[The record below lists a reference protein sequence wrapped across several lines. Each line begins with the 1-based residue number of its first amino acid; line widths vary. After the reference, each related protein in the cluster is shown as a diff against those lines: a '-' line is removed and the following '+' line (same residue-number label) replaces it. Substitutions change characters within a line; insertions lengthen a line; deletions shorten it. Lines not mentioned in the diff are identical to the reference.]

1 MKKFFVSLLMVIG
14 LGALILTNNGTEAQ
28 ADTIPQPTSIEKL
41 FPDTAL
47 AEMMRDALGKSSV
60 TDTVSQN
67 ELNQLTFLQAD
78 QKDLESIE
86 GLQYVNNLNHLSLSG
101 TKISNIN
108 NLSDLTKL
116 ELLNL
121 SANQI
126 NDISPLS
133 ELTNLRHLNLYSN
146 KISDVSSLVNLTNL
160 DFLNLYNNQINDVKA
175 LSKLTNLTNLY
186 LDNNQLFDISPLS
199 SLTKLENL
207 NLNNNQI
214 SDISKLSG
222 LTNLRYLDLGH
233 NQINDISTLS
243 SLTNLI
249 SVELRNQQITFEPRT
264 FQNVLIIPNIVV
276 DNTKAIV
283 PPNTISNN
291 GTYIYPN
298 VKWNLANFINDVSY
312 TFNQSVTIGNANGV
326 FAGTVSQPLLEP
338 TSYTVTFDVDGKQSS
353 EQSSDGVLI
362 TEPTAPTKEG
372 YTFNGWYDKKTG
384 GEEWDFEIDK
394 MPPNDITLYAQF
406 SINDYTATF
415 DVDGKTTNQTVNYQD
430 LLTEPIPPTKE
441 GYKFIGWYDAKTNGT
456 KWEFNIDKMPAKNI
470 TLYAQ
475 FIKQAN
481 PNNNKKTPG
490 QGRGNTTSNSSIL
503 IKSKTPTAS
512 NIKLPKTGDE
522 TNNLPTS
529 IGFLCIGVIALLG
542 FSRIQKK

>member
-1 MKKFFVSLLMVIG
+1 MNRRLKMKKIFVSLLMVMG
-14 LGALILTNNGTEAQ
+14 LSALIITNNGTEAQ
-28 ADTIPQPTSIEKL
+28 ADTIPQPTSIEQL
-41 FPDTAL
+41 FPDIAL
-47 AEMMRDALGKSSV
+47 AEGMRNALGKSNV

-67 ELNQLTFLQAD
+67 ELNQLTSFQVN
-78 QKDLESIE
+78 QKNIQSIE
-86 GLQYVNNLNHLSLSG
+86 GLQYVNNLENLSLLG
-101 TKISNIN
+101 NKISNIN

-116 ELLNL
+116 RDLNL

-126 NDISPLS
+126 TDISPLS
-133 ELTNLRHLNLYSN
+133 ELTKLRYLNLYSN
-146 KISDVSSLVNLTNL
+146 KISDVSNLVNLTNL
-160 DFLNLYNNQINDVKA
+160 DSLNLYNNQINDIKT
-175 LSKLTNLTNLY
+175 LSNLTNLTDLL
-186 LDNNQLFDISPLS
+186 LD
-199 SLTKLENL
+199 
-207 NLNNNQI
+207 NNQI
-214 SDISKLSG
+214 SDISTLSR
-222 LTNLRYLDLGH
+222 LTNLRYLNLRR

-243 SLTNLI
+243 SLTNLTR
-249 SVELRNQQITFEPRT
+249 VELRNQQITLEPRT
-264 FQNVLIIPNIVV
+264 FQNVLIIPNIVI

-298 VKWNLANFINDVSY
+298 VEWNLANFINDVNY

-353 EQSSDGVLI
+353 EQSSEGVLI

-372 YTFNGWYDKKTG
+372 YTFTGWYDAKIG
-384 GEEWDFEIDK
+384 GNKWDFASDT
-394 MPPNDITLYAQF
+394 MPANDITLYAQF

-415 DVDGKTTNQTVNYQD
+415 DADGKTTNQTVNYQD

-456 KWEFNIDKMPAKNI
+456 KWEFDIDKMPAKNI

-490 QGRGNTTSNSSIL
+490 QGKGNTTSNSSIL
-503 IKSKTPTAS
+503 IKSKTPTDS

-542 FSRIQKK
+542 FSSIQKK